1 MYKPFVQRKGMW
13 LKVGSYPDRK
23 TAMEIASKFRNA
35 GARVEIKDYIEWD
48 LEEKYILRGKLSELE
63 EYEEAQEWKRYAE
76 IIRGL
81 LKHKI
86 ETETFEREFLKRAFP
101 EDFKLAEKLKDDN
114 ASDDEFL
121 EGVEAALKLSFIMSQ
136 VYGFMEVN
144 GVEIGDFIEGTLPE
158 DPEIVI
164 ELDDEAAGCEKI
176 YYLDFTPVW
185 DVNVDVLS
193 VIRKGITVDGLEG
206 SVVDA
211 LSRVT
216 VNLIAGMEDTNNLEE
231 LEDYMMGVIDESGWF
246 DAKIYVDAEDVFET
260 ILKALEKAG
269 IIRISG
275 KKVKLRK

>member
-1 MYKPFVQRKGMW
+1 MW
-13 LKVGSYPDRK
+13 LKVGSYPDRE
-23 TAMEIASKFRNA
+23 TAMEVASKFRNA
-35 GARVEIKDYIEWD
+35 GARVEIKDYIEWN

-63 EYEEAQEWKRYAE
+63 EHEEVQEWKRYAE
-76 IIRGL
+76 IIREL
-81 LKHKI
+81 LKRKIKI
-86 ETETFEREFLKRAFP
+86 ETETFEKEFLKNAFP
-101 EDFKLAEKLKDDN
+101 EDFKLAEKLRDNN

-121 EGVEAALKLSFIMSQ
+121 KGVEAALKLSLLMSQ
-136 VYGFMEVN
+136 VYKFMSAN
-144 GVEIGDFIEGTLPE
+144 GIEIGDFVEGTLPE

-176 YYLDFTPVW
+176 HYLDFTPMW

-193 VIRKGITVDGLEG
+193 VIRKSVKVDSLEG
-206 SVVDA
+206 SVVDT

-216 VNLIAGMEDTNNLEE
+216 VNLIAGIEETNSLEE
-231 LEDYMMGVIDESGWF
+231 LEDYTIGVIDKSEWF